1 MNRVHLSTL
10 PELNEL
16 SMTIEG
22 CSRIAQS
29 FVSELENNPELQN
42 PWVVWHTSAALLTD
56 LLYQNRGKKLSGLLF
71 GAKDVIASEDFTTL
85 MGAPKAW
92 KNSMMGFDARIISGF
107 KLAGGVLAGKTKT
120 SEFAVHEPT
129 DVINPRNPE
138 KTAGTSSSG
147 SAAAVANGSIKAALG
162 TQTAGSIARPASY
175 CEVFAYKPT
184 FGDFPRTGILKT
196 TDEFDSVGLF
206 GDDLE
211 LITTVYH
218 AVKITGENY
227 QVIEARRREPIL
239 KNVMVFAGRPFD
251 SASNFLIDQ
260 LRGMADKICSTLAIE
275 FKAIENSSNMMSI
288 REIHED
294 IYRSNLYHYFQE
306 ELSSK
311 ELSNSMYNFIH
322 EKKMISISEF
332 KQRQDELKRWRNSF
346 APVVNEALVLTLG
359 ANSAAPVL
367 DPTYDTDMNLVL
379 TALGSPQLVVP
390 GLIQDINGQSVS
402 VSFSM
407 QPGADGLLLKTVK
420 YLLEKL

>member
-22 CSRIAQS
+22 CSQIAQS
-29 FVSELENNPELQN
+29 FVSGLEHNPELQN
-42 PWVVWHTSAALLTD
+42 PWVVWHTSPVLLAD

-71 GAKDVIASEDFTTL
+71 GAKDVIASADFTTF
-85 MGAPKAW
+85 MGAPKVW
-92 KNSMMGFDARIISGF
+92 TNSMMGFDARIISEF

-138 KTAGTSSSG
+138 RTAGTSSAG
-147 SAAAVANGSIKAALG
+147 SAAAVANSSIKAALG

-206 GDDLE
+206 GDDIE
-211 LITTVYH
+211 VISTVYH
-218 AVKITGENY
+218 SVKITGENY
-227 QVIEARRREPIL
+227 QLNEARRREPTFE
-239 KNVMVFAGRPFD
+239 NVMVFAGGPFD
-251 SASNFLIDQ
+251 LASNFLIDQ
-260 LRGMADKICSTLAIE
+260 LRVIADKICSICTVKQKTI
-275 FKAIENSSNMMSI
+275 NGSSHMMSI

-294 IYRSNLYHYFQE
+294 IYRSNLARYFHE

-311 ELSNSMYNFIH
+311 ELSKSMYNFIY
-322 EKKMISISEF
+322 EKKFISISEF
-332 KQRQDELKRWRNSF
+332 KQRQDELKYWRNSF
-346 APVVNEALVLTLG
+346 TPAFKETLVLTLG

-379 TALGSPQLVVP
+379 TALGNPQLVVP
-390 GLIQDINGQSVS
+390 GLIQDVNGEGVS

-407 QPGADGLLLKTVK
+407 QPGADGLLLETVK
-420 YLLEKL
+420 HLLERL